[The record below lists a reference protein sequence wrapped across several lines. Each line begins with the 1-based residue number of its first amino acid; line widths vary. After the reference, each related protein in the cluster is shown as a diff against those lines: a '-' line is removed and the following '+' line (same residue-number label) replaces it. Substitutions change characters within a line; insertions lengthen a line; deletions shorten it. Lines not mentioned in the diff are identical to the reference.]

1 MRAMRRL
8 AAPAALV
15 LLLSSLF
22 AAPAAAGPR
31 ADATAG
37 AATPVPT
44 VVRSEPCPD
53 SIFTCI
59 TIRVP
64 RDHFTG
70 GGPTFDVTFGLL
82 RATRQ
87 PRKGV
92 FVTVTGG
99 PGTSGLAAADG
110 YTAAFDPRI
119 PRNFDIVFLDQ
130 RGVGASEPLQ
140 CPQAALAFYSSTHV
154 PTVSRSEAEAFAAD
168 AGRFSD
174 DCIAE
179 TGVDPAGLAFYSTR
193 QAVEDLDAFRAWL
206 GADTIDLYGES
217 YGTQYAQTYAAAH
230 PDRLHSLMI
239 DGPVDLT
246 LTGLEYYDED
256 ARAFGTVLAR
266 TLNRCTDTR
275 ACRRDVAGHDALD
288 GYDDLAAHL
297 GRSPIAFP
305 FVRADGTRETR
316 ELTLSDLET
325 AAAGYVYGE
334 FDRMTLQRAI
344 AWASRGEVL
353 PLARLTYLSLG
364 VDPETLAVIPDPTW
378 SDAMFYAVE
387 CMDYAY
393 GSGSPA
399 DRVDT
404 YLKAG
409 EAAGVAGV
417 RLGSVFYGDLPCAHW
432 PVHPASA
439 ARPAYLTE
447 TPFPVFVLASTWDP
461 ATPYAGAV
469 RIRDQLADAY
479 FIVQPGGP
487 HIIFGRG
494 NACPDDLITAFLVRG
509 QRPDERR
516 TRCPATGVDPYVPI
530 PLERVTGYRGALD
543 AMTAIDDELNN
554 SADYWAW
561 DGVEPLA
568 YGCLFGGTVRY
579 RPFADGFRIQLRDCA
594 FTSGLALTGRAT
606 IDTTEGTFTM
616 RVSAP
621 GGTRLTYSRDADGD
635 RHISGSYFGTPA
647 S

>member
-8 AAPAALV
+8 AAPGAAL
-15 LLLSSLF
+15 LLLCSLF
-22 AAPAAAGPR
+22 AAPATGASGHDR
-31 ADATAG
+31 AATA
-37 AATPVPT
+37 TVPP
-44 VVRSEPCPD
+44 VVRREPCPD

-64 RDHFTG
+64 RDHFTA

-82 RATRQ
+82 PATRQ

-99 PGTSGLAAADG
+99 PGTSGLASADA

-119 PRNFDIVFLDQ
+119 PRDFDIVFLDQ

-154 PTVSRSEAEAFAAD
+154 PTVSRSEAEAFAVD
-168 AGRFSD
+168 AGTFSR
-174 DCIAE
+174 DCVAE
-179 TGVDPAGLAFYSTR
+179 TGVDPADLPYFSTR
-193 QAVEDLDAFRAWL
+193 QAVEDLEAFRAWL

-256 ARAFGTVLAR
+256 ARAFGTVLTR
-266 TLNRCTDTR
+266 TLERCTHTR
-275 ACRRDVAGHDALD
+275 SCRRDLGGDAVD
-288 GYDDLAAHL
+288 GYDRLAARL
-297 GRSPIAFP
+297 ARGPLAFP
-305 FVRADGTRETR
+305 FVRADGTTETR
-316 ELTLSDLET
+316 SFTLADLET

-334 FDRMTLQRAI
+334 FDRMTFQRAL
-344 AWASRGEVL
+344 AWAGRGEVL
-353 PLARLTYLSLG
+353 PLARLTSISLG
-364 VDPETLAVIPDPTW
+364 VDPETLEVIPDPTW

-393 GSGSPA
+393 GSGSA
-399 DRVDT
+399 AARVDA
-404 YLKAG
+404 YLDAG
-409 EAAGVAGV
+409 EAAKLARV
-417 RLGSVFYGDLPCAHW
+417 RLGSVFYGDLPCASW
-432 PVHPASA
+432 PVHPTTA
-439 ARPAYLTE
+439 ARPDYLDD

-469 RIRDQLADAY
+469 RIRDHLDDGY

-494 NACPDDLITAFLVRG
+494 NACPDDLITAFLIRG
-509 QRPDERR
+509 HRPEERR
-516 TRCPATGVDPYVPI
+516 TRCPATGVDPYVPV
-530 PLERVTGYRGALD
+530 PAARVTGYRTALA
-543 AMTAIDDELNN
+543 AMTAIDDELNT

-561 DGVEPLA
+561 DGLDPLR
-568 YGCLFGGTVRY
+568 YGCLFGGSVTY
-579 RPFADGFRIQLRDCA
+579 RPFADGYRIRLDDCA
-594 FTSGLALTGRAT
+594 FTDGLPLTGRAT
-606 IDTTEGTFTM
+606 IDTTDGTFAM

-621 GGTRLTYSRDADGD
+621 GGTQLTYRRDADGQ
-635 RHISGSYFGTPA
+635 RAISGRWFGAPA
-647 S
+647 T